1 MAGLEPTPAGS
12 FGAMRQK
19 VKEEKDAS
27 QPEEDLFIKKRFEP
41 KTQLCTSSTGALTN
55 GLR

>member
-41 KTQLCTSSTGALTN
+41 KTRLCTSSTGALTN